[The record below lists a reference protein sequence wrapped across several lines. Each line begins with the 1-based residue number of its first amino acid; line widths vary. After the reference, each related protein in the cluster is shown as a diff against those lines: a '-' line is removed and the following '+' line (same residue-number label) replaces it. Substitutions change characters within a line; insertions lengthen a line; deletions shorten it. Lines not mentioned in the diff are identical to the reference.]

1 MALVLAVVMAVE
13 MVAPGPEPRRFPF
26 CIGTCRSSWGRRATT
41 GTRPRTWRSG
51 GPSPRGSALLPPRR
65 RKCRNPRCKPP
76 ALALALALARPR
88 KGTCRSSWGRR
99 ATTGTR
105 PRTWRSAGLSPRG
118 SALLPPR
125 RRMSHSRRCTEDRAL
140 FRQPPPSGPA
150 GGPRALGLRVGTT
163 GGPPG
168 TGRLRRPCPFVS
180 HRRRPRHPLKGPRL
194 SR

>member
-1 MALVLAVVMAVE
+1 MGCLASALALARRAAEPALAPAVVMAVVMAVAMAVAVAAEMVALAVAPAVAMAMALVLAVVMAVE
-13 MVAPGPEPRRFPF
+13 MVAPGPDPRRFPF

-51 GPSPRGSALLPPRR
+51 
-65 RKCRNPRCKPP
+65 
-76 ALALALALARPR
+76 
-88 KGTCRSSWGRR
+88 
-99 ATTGTR
+99 
-105 PRTWRSAGLSPRG
+105 GLSPRG

-150 GGPRALGLRVGTT
+150 RGPRALGLRVGTT

-168 TGRLRRPCPFVS
+168 TGRLRRPCPSVS

>member
-1 MALVLAVVMAVE
+1 MGCLASAMGCLAPALALARRAAEPALAPAVVMAVALAPAVAAEMVAPAVAMAMALVLAVE

-51 GPSPRGSALLPPRR
+51 GP
-65 RKCRNPRCKPP
+65 
-76 ALALALALARPR
+76 
-88 KGTCRSSWGRR
+88 
-99 ATTGTR
+99 
-105 PRTWRSAGLSPRG
+105 SPRG